1 MIIFG
6 FLRRNYVDW
15 NSVFLYLLHPPE
27 LSHLAFFHNLH
38 KKLIKYYMSSQNKI
52 FLTTKYHFKKI
63 LNIFVKILLNNFA
76 VPITKKRSHSN
87 YKQIKLQRMVLN
99 IY

>member
-27 LSHLAFFHNLH
+27 LLHLAFFHNLH

-76 VPITKKRSHSN
+76 VPITKKEFPFQFQTN
-87 YKQIKLQRMVLN
+87 
-99 IY
+99 